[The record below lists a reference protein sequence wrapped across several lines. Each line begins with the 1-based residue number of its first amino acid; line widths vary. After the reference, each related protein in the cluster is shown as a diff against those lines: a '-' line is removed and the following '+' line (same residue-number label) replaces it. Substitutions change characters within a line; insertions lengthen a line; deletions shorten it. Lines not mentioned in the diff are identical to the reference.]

1 MRSSKPWTFC
11 SAAEGGGAVLIAVLL
26 VACLLAGFGAGFAA
40 RALTGERRGDT
51 RKSAGLDQ
59 HEDDLPASP
68 VKPAADTVP
77 GPAPDTAPAAGG
89 AAVAPISFDSAKS
102 MSHVEQLSGAFG
114 PREEGTRGEAAAAR
128 SIQDQ
133 LAAIGYDF
141 MVALGAGR
149 GLRYRQ
155 ESGMSDHEA
164 FEKAGVP
171 SVWLEYREPA
181 CYHQASDVPSAGT
194 AEHVTAA
201 GALLQE
207 FFES

>member
-1 MRSSKPWTFC
+1 MIS
-11 SAAEGGGAVLIAVLL
+11 VDMV
-26 VACLLAGFGAGFAA
+26 
-40 RALTGERRGDT
+40 
-51 RKSAGLDQ
+51 
-59 HEDDLPASP
+59 
-68 VKPAADTVP
+68 
-77 GPAPDTAPAAGG
+77 AAGDQFLANSTG
-89 AAVAPISFDSAKS
+89 AAKPTMK
-102 MSHVEQLSGAFG
+102 
-114 PREEGTRGEAAAAR
+114 
-128 SIQDQ
+128 
-133 LAAIGYDF
+133 DF

-181 CYHQASDVPSAGT
+181 CYHQASDVPSAVP